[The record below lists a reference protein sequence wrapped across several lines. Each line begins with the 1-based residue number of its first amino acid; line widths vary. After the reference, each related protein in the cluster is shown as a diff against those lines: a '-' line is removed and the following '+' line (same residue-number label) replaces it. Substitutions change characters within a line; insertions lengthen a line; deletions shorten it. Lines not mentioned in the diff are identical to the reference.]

1 VPFGGCPESPV
12 RTMECPPSGPLL
24 VCLAGATMNGP
35 SPEGGRARSAALLSR
50 NDKASTT
57 EGIHVQNAQI
67 LEGGMHVRVLVVDDH
82 PAFRKALTSALRLV
96 GDIEIAGEAGGG
108 VAACDQAEEL
118 EPDVVLMDLSM
129 PDLSGIDAMKR
140 IHESRPE
147 LPVVIL
153 TAHADDG
160 VEREAREAGAR
171 GFLAKGTGLQDLVIT
186 LHEATSEGS
195 VP

>member
-1 VPFGGCPESPV
+1 MSSFRPVVCGVRRVPGWTNPKAWGGKAE
-12 RTMECPPSGPLL
+12 
-24 VCLAGATMNGP
+24 GA
-35 SPEGGRARSAALLSR
+35 
-50 NDKASTT
+50 T
-57 EGIHVQNAQI
+57 EGIHVQNAQT

-82 PAFRKALTSALRLV
+82 PAFRKALTSALRLI

-108 VAACDQAEEL
+108 VAACDQAETL
-118 EPDVVLMDLSM
+118 DPDIVLMDLSM
-129 PDLSGIDAMKR
+129 PDLSGIDAMKK

-153 TAHADDG
+153 TAHADAG

-186 LHEATSEGS
+186 LREATGDEP
-195 VP
+195 VI